1 MCWVAEDS
9 RGGIVTEKSYDDCN
23 MAGFLSFMVDLSWC
37 EFELRDGNCSV
48 FKSFEASFGS
58 VDGALERL
66 FVLEYLMSLGETITV

>member
-9 RGGIVTEKSYDDCN
+9 RGGIVTERSYDDCN

-48 FKSFEASFGS
+48 FKR
-58 VDGALERL
+58 VLRL
-66 FVLEYLMSLGETITV
+66 HLGQLARLLRGVLCSNILFL